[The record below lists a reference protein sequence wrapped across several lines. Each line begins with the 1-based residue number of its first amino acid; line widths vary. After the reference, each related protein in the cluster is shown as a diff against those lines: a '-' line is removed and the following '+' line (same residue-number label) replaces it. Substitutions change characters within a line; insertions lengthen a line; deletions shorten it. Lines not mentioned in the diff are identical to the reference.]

1 MVYEVNI
8 TTKSYRIPL
17 FCTVT
22 GLYWF
27 SMYTYVPTLST
38 YAEGLGAPYALIGLI
53 VGSYGFTQMLLRI
66 PLGILS
72 DRLNKRR
79 IFITLGL
86 ALCFLSAFG
95 MWISTVPSMLLIFRA
110 VSGAAAA
117 SWVIFTVLFSSYF
130 ESNEAPRAIGFISSV
145 TSIGQMAAIFVGG
158 VAAQLISPRAPF
170 LLAFIGAAAAIAL
183 SFGLKENTGPRKE
196 PMKIASLLSVA
207 RNPGLLFLSVLA
219 IFSQFMTF
227 STIYG
232 FTPVAAGKLGASD
245 FQLGLL
251 TTLSTMP
258 GIFGAALSGSFFV
271 KKLGER
277 RTLVCG
283 YTISAVTCFIIP
295 FLTNMPQ
302 LYVSQ
307 IIGGFCLGTV
317 FPLLMGMC
325 IKNVQESMRATA
337 MGFFQAI
344 YGIGMFVGPM
354 VVGFLSDT
362 AGMSWGFWTTGLVGF
377 LAAAFSFKVAAVAR
391 KI

>member
-1 MVYEVNI
+1 
-8 TTKSYRIPL
+8 
-17 FCTVT
+17 
-22 GLYWF
+22 
-27 SMYTYVPTLST
+27 MYTYVPTLST

-95 MWISTVPSMLLIFRA
+95 MWISTVPSMLLVFRA

-145 TSIGQMAAIFVGG
+145 TSIGQMAAIFIGG

-170 LLAFIGAAAAIAL
+170 FLAFIGAAAAIAL
-183 SFGLKENTGPRKE
+183 SFGLKENTGQRKE

-271 KKLGER
+271 KKLGET
-277 RTLVCG
+277 RTLVGG
-283 YTISAVTCFIIP
+283 YIISAVTCFIIP

-325 IKNVQESMRATA
+325 IKNVQDSMRATA

-362 AGMSWGFWTTGLVGF
+362 AGMSWGFWTTGLVGL
-377 LAAAFSFKVAAVAR
+377 LAAVFSFKVAAVVR
-391 KI
+391 KA

>member
-1 MVYEVNI
+1 MNI
-8 TTKSYRIPL
+8 TTKSYRLSL
-17 FCTVT
+17 FCLVT

-27 SMYTYVPTLST
+27 SLYTYVPTLPT
-38 YAEGLGAPYALIGLI
+38 YARGLGAPYALIGLI

-86 ALCFLSAFG
+86 VLCFISAFG
-95 MWISTVPSMLLIFRA
+95 MWIFKNPSMLLVFRA

-130 ESNEAPRAIGFISSV
+130 VGTEAPRAIGFISAV
-145 TSIGQMAAIFVGG
+145 TSIGQMVAIFIGG
-158 VAAQLISPRAPF
+158 IAAQMISPRAPF
-170 LLAFIGAAAAIAL
+170 LIAFAGAGIAFAL
-183 SFGLKENTGPRKE
+183 SFGLKENTEARRE
-196 PMKIASLLSVA
+196 PLKIASLLSVA
-207 RNPGLLFLSVLA
+207 RSPGLLFLSILA
-219 IFSQFMTF
+219 IFSQYMMF

-232 FTPVAAGKLGASD
+232 FNPIAARLLGATD

-258 GIFGAALSGSFFV
+258 GIFGAALSGTLFT

-277 RTLVCG
+277 RTLVYG

-295 FLTNMPQ
+295 FLTSMPQ
-302 LYVSQ
+302 LYISQ

-325 IKNVQESMRATA
+325 IKNVKESMRATA

-344 YGIGMFVGPM
+344 YGIGMFMGPTI
-354 VVGFLSDT
+354 VGFLSDT
-362 AGMSWGFWTTGLVGF
+362 IGMSWGFWTTGLIGV
-377 LAAAFSFKVAAVAR
+377 AAAAVSFKIVSSGRAQV
-391 KI
+391 